1 MAEEEEVITEEEATA
16 SEASKERRRH
26 GPGFILGIVL
36 GALAGAA
43 AATLFA
49 PPSGED
55 TQQRLG
61 EEASPFP
68 SAGEGAQP
76 ATPTEGFRAM
86 LARMRARVQE
96 AREEGRLAGQEAEAK
111 LRSRYGELTHQENPG
126 A

>member
-1 MAEEEEVITEEEATA
+1 MAEEEEVITEEATV

-49 PPSGED
+49 PPTVEE

-68 SAGEGAQP
+68 SAP
-76 ATPTEGFRAM
+76 RA
-86 LARMRARVQE
+86 LLI
-96 AREEGRLAGQEAEAK
+96 G
-111 LRSRYGELTHQENPG
+111 T
-126 A
+126 